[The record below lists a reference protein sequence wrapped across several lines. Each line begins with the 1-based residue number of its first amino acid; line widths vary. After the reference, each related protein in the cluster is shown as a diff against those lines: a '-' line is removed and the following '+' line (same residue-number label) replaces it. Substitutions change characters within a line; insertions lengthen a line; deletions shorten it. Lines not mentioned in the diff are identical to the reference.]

1 MDLGWGC
8 SLLPNSKVNCSDLDT
23 DRCAAVC
30 YVFLMPFLG
39 WFDVS
44 LSHKQ
49 FFWLL
54 SASAVPAVLSSQVL
68 LSHPVGAHVREPV
81 LCYSRASAVIIIYL
95 LHIAA
100 TCGQLSVTAASCWL
114 LSTDLRSV
122 VLATNGVAAQF
133 TSQRLIA
140 GV

>member
-1 MDLGWGC
+1 M
-8 SLLPNSKVNCSDLDT
+8 
-23 DRCAAVC
+23 
-30 YVFLMPFLG
+30 
-39 WFDVS
+39 
-44 LSHKQ
+44 
-49 FFWLL
+49 
-54 SASAVPAVLSSQVL
+54 LSSQVL
-68 LSHPVGAHVREPV
+68 LSHPVGAHVRELV
-81 LCYSRASAVIIIYL
+81 LSYLELPAVIMSYL
-95 LHIAA
+95 RHIAA